1 MEVIKTADVPDIVT
15 NMEVLYT
22 LADRIETR
30 KQQQEARLR
39 QQNHAV
45 HTTTLD
51 NKIGVVADIN
61 THRSATTTT
70 STKIKTHK
78 KLQHRD
84 FIEEKVFQYI
94 QSTLPH
100 ITSNSITHVEKRQTF
115 LSQTVPHLVSKLLP
129 RHRDLHKNPNRKV
142 EEEEEEKK
150 DHHPLG
156 SSLGLLTQT
165 EILQILN
172 LMPTERVELHLIL
185 ENCEQR
191 LDGDQ
196 QQRLLESIDTLRH

>member
-15 NMEVLYT
+15 NMEVLYI

-51 NKIGVVADIN
+51 NNTIGVVADIN
-61 THRSATTTT
+61 THRSAAT
-70 STKIKTHK
+70 TKIKTHK

-100 ITSNSITHVEKRQTF
+100 TTSYSITHVEKRQTF

-129 RHRDLHKNPNRKV
+129 RHRDLHKNLNRKV
-142 EEEEEEKK
+142 EEEEKK
-150 DHHPLG
+150 DHHPSLLG
-156 SSLGLLTQT
+156 LTQT

-196 QQRLLESIDTLRH
+196 QQRLLDSIDTLRH